1 MFHGSAPDEEQA
13 ITHRTMDY
21 CSEAA
26 HNESYSVEVIQCD
39 LGVSQVIMLGNSKV
53 WIRNHVCEVSSCL
66 PR

>member
-1 MFHGSAPDEEQA
+1 MSHGSAPDEEQA

-39 LGVSQVIMLGNSKV
+39 LGVSQVIMLGNSKSV
-53 WIRNHVCEVSSCL
+53 D
-66 PR
+66 